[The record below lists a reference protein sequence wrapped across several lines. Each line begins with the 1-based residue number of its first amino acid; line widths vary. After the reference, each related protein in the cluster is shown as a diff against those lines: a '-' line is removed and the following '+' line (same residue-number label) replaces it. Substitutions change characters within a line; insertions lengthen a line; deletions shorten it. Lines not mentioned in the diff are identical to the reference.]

1 MTIPSDPKRTSDSIT
16 SPQSYDE
23 EDFKKR
29 LADEYKLLQDKID
42 KIGGFRFTIKG
53 WSVTAVVAASAAG
66 SATKN
71 LSAVVTISCGLIA
84 MLVFFYVLEFE
95 QVRLSRLF
103 GDRAGR
109 VEDVFRRIDR
119 GRGKEW
125 KARFPVP
132 YTAHE
137 IVRAGQTLAPF
148 ESTQRWW
155 PNWRVHRQAHI
166 HFYAVLMLLA
176 LGPLIPHRQEIRSHW
191 TQIASRFFPQH
202 HPTTVTSAPSQKP
215 KP

>member
-1 MTIPSDPKRTSDSIT
+1 MTIPSDPERIPDLKNNT
-16 SPQSYDE
+16 QAYDE

-29 LADEYKLLQDKID
+29 LTDEYKLLQDKID
-42 KIGGFRFTIKG
+42 KIGAFRFTIKG

-66 SATKN
+66 AATKS
-71 LSAVVTISCGLIA
+71 LSAVATISCGLLA
-84 MLVFFYVLEFE
+84 MLVFFYVLEYE

-137 IVRAGQTLAPF
+137 IVLAGHTLAASD
-148 ESTQRWW
+148 STERWW
-155 PNWRVHRQAHI
+155 NNWRVHRQAHI
-166 HFYAVLMLLA
+166 YFYAVLMLLA
-176 LGPLIPHRQEIRSHW
+176 LGPLVPHRHEIRNHW
-191 TQIASRFFPQH
+191 TQIGSRFFSQH
-202 HPTTVTSAPSQKP
+202 QPTSGTSAPSPKP